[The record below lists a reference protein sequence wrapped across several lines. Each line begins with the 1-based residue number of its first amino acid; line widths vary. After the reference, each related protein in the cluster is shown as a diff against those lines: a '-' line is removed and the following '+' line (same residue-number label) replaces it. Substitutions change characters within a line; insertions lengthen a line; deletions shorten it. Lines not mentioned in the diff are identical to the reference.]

1 MPAALS
7 ATDAAFPARNAPRAA
22 FGAWRSEACIEAPW
36 ASQHLA
42 GRARILDIGFT
53 LASLDHLGVL
63 LGLAAR
69 GSRIEAVDAI
79 PPDRVAGRFPDA
91 WREAALAVPVHV
103 GDLETLDLPA
113 GGFDAVACISALEHL
128 GFEGETRPADAS
140 ARILSQAAKLV
151 APGGVLVV
159 TVPMGA
165 GGARRLVDDAAPW
178 SATIWE
184 HSPDDWRAMLA
195 ASGLAVRE
203 QRFFEWLGETEG
215 WRETGAADDLS
226 GVSCAGLCHAAGV
239 AVAVLDRPA

>member
-1 MPAALS
+1 MPARQPVA
-7 ATDAAFPARNAPRAA
+7 DPAFPARDTPRAP

-36 ASQHLA
+36 ASQWLA

-69 GSRIEAVDAI
+69 GARIEAVDAI
-79 PPDRVAGRFPDA
+79 PPERVAGRYPDA

-103 GDLETLDLPA
+103 GALDALDLPE
-113 GGFDAVACISALEHL
+113 GGFDAVACISALEHM
-128 GFEGETRPADAS
+128 GFDSETRPDGAS
-140 ARILSQAAKLV
+140 AAILSAAARLV

-159 TVPMGA
+159 TAPMGQ

-184 HSPDDWRAMLA
+184 HSRGDWDAMLA
-195 ASGLAVRE
+195 ATGLSVRE
-203 QRFFEWLGETEG
+203 QRFFTWLGDAEG
-215 WRETGAADDLS
+215 WCETSAGELAH
-226 GVSCAGLCHAAGV
+226 VSCAGLCHAAGV
-239 AVAVLDRPA
+239 GVAALARIG

>member
-7 ATDAAFPARNAPRAA
+7 VSDTAFPARNAPRTA

-42 GRARILDIGFT
+42 GRSRILDIGFT

-69 GSRIEAVDAI
+69 GARIEAVDAI
-79 PPDRVAGRFPDA
+79 PPERVAGRYPDA

-103 GDLETLDLPA
+103 GALDALDLPA
-113 GGFDAVACISALEHL
+113 GGYDAVACISALEHM
-128 GFEGETRPADAS
+128 GFAGETRPHGAS
-140 ARILSQAAKLV
+140 ARILSQAARLV
-151 APGGVLVV
+151 APGGVLIL

-165 GGARRLVDDAAPW
+165 GGPRRLADDAAPW

-184 HSPDDWRAMLA
+184 HSPADWREMLD
-195 ASGLAVRE
+195 ASGLAARE

-215 WRETGAADDLS
+215 WRETGSADDLAR
-226 GVSCAGLCHAAGV
+226 VSCAGLCHAAGV